1 MSELY
6 ADASPATSPPEED
19 LLTRLIRQAE
29 AQGTSA
35 SADLPP
41 EGSGN
46 INGETSVNSQ
56 PTASGQPAIGGLLN
70 GLLSNP
76 ALLSALP
83 QLLNGLGALSKGSVA
98 QPADARPTSAP
109 SVAASST
116 ATGGGAPLTT
126 VKIPHLDRHTALL
139 CAIKPYLGSSRQQ
152 AAEYLINLCR
162 VWNTLQGMGLNLP
175 ALLLP
180 PQGRADDPSEKEV

>member
-6 ADASPATSPPEED
+6 ADTAPVTPPPEED

-29 AQGTSA
+29 TQGTAA
-35 SADLPP
+35 SHADPPP
-41 EGSGN
+41 EAAGQTNAG
-46 INGETSVNSQ
+46 GQSV
-56 PTASGQPAIGGLLN
+56 GGGLLN

-83 QLLNGLGALSKGSVA
+83 QLLNGLGGLSKGSAARPITAQPVAADPTDSRPAEA
-98 QPADARPTSAP
+98 QPAPE
-109 SVAASST
+109 
-116 ATGGGAPLTT
+116 GGGTPLPAI
-126 VKIPHLDRHTALL
+126 KIPHLDRHTALL
-139 CAIKPYLGSSRQQ
+139 CAIKPYLGSSRRQ

-180 PQGRADDPSEKEV
+180 PGERVDDPPDKEV